1 LGQFARNPTR
11 TRATVEV
18 ADRQTSF
25 GFYREALG
33 LEAVGELA
41 EDRVPEPLQF
51 ALNAAARLMLI
62 PVGGFGWVIGDREV
76 ARRGQSE

>member
-33 LEAVGELA
+33 LEAVGE
-41 EDRVPEPLQF
+41 ER
-51 ALNAAARLMLI
+51 
-62 PVGGFGWVIGDREV
+62 V
-76 ARRGQSE
+76 ARPFAEPNAR